1 MKNKSKNKRKKSL
14 VTEREAQLGS
24 QVLVMSELLDIT
36 RTIIED
42 LIADNDSLAEE
53 NNNFSEL
60 VRSLHRKIKKLQ
72 RKIGRQQETIA
83 VLDRQLQKS
92 NSYLDFWYHKAQEY
106 KEKIDGETDDNNDD
120 EILDIIE

>member
-24 QVLVMSELLDIT
+24 QVLVMSELLDMT
-36 RTIIED
+36 RTIIEE
-42 LIADNDSLAEE
+42 LIADNESLVEE

-60 VRSLHRKIKKLQ
+60 VRNLHRKIKKLQ

-106 KEKIDGETDDNNDD
+106 KEKINGETDNNNDD